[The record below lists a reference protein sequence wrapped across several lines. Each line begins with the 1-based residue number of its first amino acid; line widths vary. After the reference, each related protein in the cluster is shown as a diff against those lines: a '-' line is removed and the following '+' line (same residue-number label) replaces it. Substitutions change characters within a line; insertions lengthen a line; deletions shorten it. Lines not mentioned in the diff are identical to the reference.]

1 MAKFTA
7 TIRLLDLEGQD
18 RQSARREL
26 EAKLQAG
33 AVGRYQVI
41 TIEAAPS
48 PLPVR
53 QPEPPRQRPT
63 WFSTALG
70 PLILLGSMTWA
81 LWFYWLL
88 FE

>member
-7 TIRLLDLEGQD
+7 TIRVFDVEAPNQ
-18 RQSARREL
+18 QAARKQV
-26 EAKLQAG
+26 EAHLASNALGRCQVVGIEPA
-33 AVGRYQVI
+33 AV
-41 TIEAAPS
+41 

-53 QPEPPRQRPT
+53 RPNPPVRPK
-63 WFSTALG
+63 WWNTALG
-70 PLILLGSMTWA
+70 PLLLLGALAWT

>member
-7 TIRLLDLEGQD
+7 TIRLLDLEGED
-18 RQSARREL
+18 RQSARRAL

-33 AVGRYQVI
+33 AVGRYQVVAL
-41 TIEAAPS
+41 EASPS

-53 QPEPPRQRPT
+53 QPEPPTRPQ
-63 WFSTALG
+63 WFNTALG
-70 PLILLGSMTWA
+70 PLLLLGAIAWT

-88 FE
+88 FG